1 MPLTWFTFFALMFFT
16 SSVNTRK
23 LAAVRME
30 RAVVHERHA
39 EALDRPDGEQ
49 ERRERKLA
57 ARADDLSGRRGEAHD
72 DKADERARK
81 AAGDRP
87 LAPDLLRDRPGC
99 GKADNGGDAAEDCE
113 DHCSA

>member
-1 MPLTWFTFFALMFFT
+1 M
-16 SSVNTRK
+16 
-23 LAAVRME
+23 
-30 RAVVHERHA
+30 HERHA

-57 ARADDLSGRRGEAHD
+57 ARADNLSGRRGEAHD

-99 GKADNGGDAAEDCE
+99 GKADNGGDAAEDRE
-113 DHCSA
+113 DHRGA